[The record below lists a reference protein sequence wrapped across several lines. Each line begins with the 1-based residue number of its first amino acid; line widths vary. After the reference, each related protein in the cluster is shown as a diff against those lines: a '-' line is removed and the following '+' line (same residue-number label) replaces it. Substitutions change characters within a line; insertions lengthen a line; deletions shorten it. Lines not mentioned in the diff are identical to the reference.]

1 MWHAAALIGVEPPHP
16 QTLEEADLSP
26 MARTFYVS
34 RRRVASRVIG
44 PELGIDLLYP
54 DYESGLAAILAAER
68 DA

>member
-1 MWHAAALIGVEPPHP
+1 
-16 QTLEEADLSP
+16 